1 MKIELEKSSAMR
13 LIVTRP
19 VIIITTLHP
28 NGVVNG
34 GAFGAYTNLSPTEV
48 GLVIGKPSDTYHNI
62 KRTNEFVI
70 NVPGADLADSLAVFA
85 SDPGKDVS
93 EVEEAGLTLE
103 PGKKI
108 SVPHIK
114 ECPAAVECR
123 YVKEMPIGYHNLIV
137 AEVLLGFVEEDL
149 LDDEGHFDVVRAKV
163 MHGTKYPKPEY
174 VLFGEKI
181 IGKE

>member
-1 MKIELEKSSAMR
+1 VKIELEKSKAMR

-19 VIIITTLHP
+19 VVIITTLHA

-34 GAFGAYTNLSPTEV
+34 GAFGAYTNLSPAEI
-48 GLVIGKPSDTYHNI
+48 GLAIGKPSDTYQNI

-70 NVPGADLADSLAVFA
+70 NIPGADLVDTLSIFA

-93 EVEEAGLTLE
+93 EVQEAGLSLE
-103 PGKKI
+103 PGKEI

-114 ECPAAVECR
+114 ECPAAIECR
-123 YVKEMPIGYHNLIV
+123 YVKEMPVGYHNLV
-137 AEVLLGFVEEDL
+137 VGKVLCGFVEKDL
-149 LDDEGHFDVVRAKV
+149 LDDEGHFDVVKARV
-163 MHGTKYPKPEY
+163 LHGTKYPKPEY

-181 IGKE
+181 IGRE